1 MIWNILQPLVG
12 PLINKL
18 VDRIPDPNK
27 RAEAKE
33 QFESELMAAVMSA
46 GEEQNKVNL
55 AEAQHKSVFVA
66 GWRPFIGW
74 VCGIGLLWSFVLQ
87 PVASWLFSA
96 FNPDF
101 PLPPQIYTDGLYQ
114 LVLAM
119 LGMGGLRTFEKL
131 KGVSREASPLKKENQ
146 NEQ

>member
-33 QFESELMAAVMSA
+33 EFERDLMSAVMSA
-46 GEEQNKVNL
+46 GEAQNKVNL
-55 AEAQHKSVFVA
+55 AEAQHRSVFVA

-74 VCGIGLLWSFVLQ
+74 TCGVGIAWAFIGQ
-87 PVASWLFSA
+87 PMATWFLYA
-96 FNPDF
+96 FYPDVP
-101 PLPPQIYTDGLYQ
+101 PLPQLQSDALFQ

-131 KGVSREASPLKKENQ
+131 KGVSRETGVTK
-146 NEQ
+146 